1 MGLSRYRDLLRIP
14 GVPGLLLAAF
24 VARLPYG
31 MFALSL
37 ILLLRA
43 EGFDYAQIGI
53 VTGAS
58 GLAVGVAAPVFGRV
72 IDRVGQTRVL
82 VGTAVCGAVA
92 DVAVVVAA
100 LSGAGTGLLALLA
113 LVGGLTVPP
122 VSPSLRTL
130 LPGVVGKDRLDT
142 AFAFDALQ
150 LEGVFISGPLLAA
163 GISVAASP
171 QAAVLA
177 VGALQTGGALAFA
190 ASPASRAWR
199 PAEREPGT
207 RRTGALSIPGLRT
220 LVASLAITAIS
231 MGALEI
237 GIPAFA
243 ERESSRAD
251 AGWLFALWGVGSLLG
266 GLWYGA
272 RQWRRGAGRRYL
284 FIAGGLTLGL
294 APLPLAGSLPVFAV
308 VVVVAGLMLAP
319 STAACYS
326 LVGEL
331 APEGALTEAY
341 AWQIV
346 AYVCGSSVGAWV
358 AGAVVDAIG
367 VGAALACAPVGA
379 GLGLLAALAG
389 RRSLLVEAAPANV
402 TSAG

>member
-1 MGLSRYRDLLRIP
+1 MGLSRYRELLRIP

-24 VARLPYG
+24 IARLPYG
-31 MFALSL
+31 MFALAL

-43 EGFDYAQIGI
+43 EGFDYAQIGV
-53 VTGAS
+53 VTAAS
-58 GLAVGVAAPVFGRV
+58 GLAVGFAAPVFGRV

-82 VGTAVCGAVA
+82 VSTAVFGAVA

-100 LSGAGTGLLALLA
+100 LSGAGTLLLAILALL
-113 LVGGLTVPP
+113 GGLSVPP

-130 LPGVVGKDRLDT
+130 LPGLVGRDRLDT

-150 LEGVFISGPLLAA
+150 LEGVFILGPLLAA
-163 GISVAASP
+163 GIATAASP
-171 QAAVLA
+171 QAAVLTVA
-177 VGALQTGGALAFA
+177 ALQTVGGLAVA

-207 RRTGALSIPGLRT
+207 KRAGALSIGGLRT
-220 LVASLAITAIS
+220 LVAALAITAVS
-231 MGALEI
+231 MGVLEI

-243 ERESSRAD
+243 ERESSRGD
-251 AGWLFALWGVGSLLG
+251 AGWLFALWGVGSLCG

-284 FIAGGLTLGL
+284 FIATGLTLGL
-294 APLPLAGSLPVFAV
+294 APLPLATSLPAFAIV
-308 VVVVAGLMLAP
+308 LIVAGLMLAP

-358 AGAVVDAIG
+358 AGFVVDEFG
-367 VGAALACAPVGA
+367 VGAALACAPA
-379 GLGLLAALAG
+379 AAALGLVVALVA
-389 RRSLLVEAAPANV
+389 RRSLLA
-402 TSAG
+402 

>member
-1 MGLSRYRDLLRIP
+1 
-14 GVPGLLLAAF
+14 
-24 VARLPYG
+24 
-31 MFALSL
+31 
-37 ILLLRA
+37 
-43 EGFDYAQIGI
+43 
-53 VTGAS
+53 VTAAS

-130 LPGVVGKDRLDT
+130 LPGVVGKHRLDT

-243 ERESSRAD
+243 EGESSRAD

-379 GLGLLAALAG
+379 GLGLLVALAG

>member
-1 MGLSRYRDLLRIP
+1 MGLSRDRELLRIP

-24 VARLPYG
+24 IARLPYG
-31 MFALSL
+31 MFALAL

-43 EGFDYAQIGI
+43 EGFDYAQIGV
-53 VTGAS
+53 VTAAS
-58 GLAVGVAAPVFGRV
+58 GLAVGFAAPVFGRV

-82 VGTAVCGAVA
+82 VSTAVFGAVA
-92 DVAVVVAA
+92 DVAVVVAV
-100 LSGAGTGLLALLA
+100 LSGAGTLLLAILALL
-113 LVGGLTVPP
+113 GGLSVPP

-130 LPGVVGKDRLDT
+130 LPGLVGRDRLDT

-150 LEGVFISGPLLAA
+150 LEGVFILGPLLAA
-163 GISVAASP
+163 GIATAASP
-171 QAAVLA
+171 QAAVLTVA
-177 VGALQTGGALAFA
+177 ALQTVGGLAVA

-207 RRTGALSIPGLRT
+207 KRAGALSIGGLRT
-220 LVASLAITAIS
+220 LVAALAITAVS
-231 MGALEI
+231 MGVLEI

-243 ERESSRAD
+243 ERESSRGD
-251 AGWLFALWGVGSLLG
+251 AGWLFALWGVGSLCG

-284 FIAGGLTLGL
+284 FIAAGLTLGL
-294 APLPLAGSLPVFAV
+294 APLPFASSLPAFAV
-308 VVVVAGLMLAP
+308 VLIVAGLMLAP

-346 AYVCGSSVGAWV
+346 AYVGGSSIGAWV
-358 AGAVVDAIG
+358 AGFVVDEFG
-367 VGAALACAPVGA
+367 EGAALACAPA
-379 GLGLLAALAG
+379 AAALGLVVALVG
-389 RRSLLVEAAPANV
+389 RRSLLA
-402 TSAG
+402 